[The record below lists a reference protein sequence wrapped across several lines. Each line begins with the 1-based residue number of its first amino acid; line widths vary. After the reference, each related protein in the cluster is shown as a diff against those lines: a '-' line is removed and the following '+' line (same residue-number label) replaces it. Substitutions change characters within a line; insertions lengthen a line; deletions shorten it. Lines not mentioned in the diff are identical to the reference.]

1 MTIRTPSRASAVAP
15 VLMLTLQLL
24 SGCDPEEPPPAE
36 ATDAVLLQWQDTAFA
51 SAQRMDG
58 LGNPFWHMRALAMV
72 HLAAHD
78 ALNGIDPRYA
88 RYASGTED
96 PEADPDA
103 AVATAAHD
111 VLVHVY
117 ADQAT
122 ILDDALASSLAEIP
136 DGEREDRGVALGRAA
151 AAAIVAAREGDG
163 VDDCGAYVPSAEP
176 GQYQFTPPYDFALCP
191 GWANMRTFAS
201 DSPSQLRSVPPPA
214 LTDAEYTE
222 SYEEMRMYGRREN
235 SSRTPDQTAY
245 ADFWYELT
253 AVGWNSIART
263 IWTEHGDGDAW
274 EAARLFALVHTS
286 QIESSIMSFESK
298 YHYSFWRPITGI
310 RAAETDGN
318 PATEAEPDWEPYC
331 DTPPVPDY
339 PSTHASN
346 GAAAATVI
354 ASFFGRDDIAFT
366 FASSTAVPPTET
378 RSFSSL
384 TEAKLENAD
393 SRVACGIHWRFAA
406 DAGVDMGDEVGSL
419 LVDRILL
426 PREP

>member
-1 MTIRTPSRASAVAP
+1 MSTRSRFRTSAAAP
-15 VLMLTLQLL
+15 VFMLALQLL
-24 SGCDPEEPPPAE
+24 SGCDPEEPPPVE
-36 ATDAVLLQWQDTAFA
+36 ATDTVLLQWQDTAFA
-51 SAQRMDG
+51 SAVRMDG

-78 ALNGIDPRYA
+78 ALNGVDHRYA
-88 RYASGTED
+88 RYASDAED
-96 PEADPDA
+96 PLADPDA
-103 AVATAAHD
+103 AVASAAHD

-117 ADQAT
+117 ADQSA
-122 ILDDALASSLAEIP
+122 ILDDALATSLAEIP
-136 DGEREDRGVALGRAA
+136 DGEREERGIALGRAA

-163 VDDCGAYVPSAEP
+163 VEDCGSYVPSAEP

-191 GWANMRTFAS
+191 GWASMKTFAS
-201 DSPSQLRSVPPPA
+201 DSPWQLRSVPPPA
-214 LTDAEYTE
+214 LTDDEYTA
-222 SYEEMRMYGRREN
+222 SHEEMRMYGRREN

-263 IWTEHGDGDAW
+263 IWNEHGNGDAW

-286 QIESSIMSFESK
+286 QIESSIMSFDSK
-298 YHYSFWRPITGI
+298 YHYRFWRPMTGI
-310 RAAETDGN
+310 RAADLDGN
-318 PATEAEPDWEPYC
+318 PATQAEPDWEPYC

-354 ASFFGRDDIAFT
+354 ASFFGRDDVAFA
-366 FASSTAVPPTET
+366 FGSSTAVPANAT
-378 RSFSSL
+378 RSFTSL
-384 TEAKLENAD
+384 TQAKLENAD

-406 DAGVDMGDEVGSL
+406 DAGLDMGDEVGAL
-419 LVDRILL
+419 LVDRILQ
-426 PREP
+426 PRE